1 MDNLLALTVMVEGEI
16 LKTYKDAGESDV
28 KYSIENKSNSL
39 TVEVLYPKHINQL
52 FSGVWALSSKLKFEK
67 NHIEDFNISISS
79 SKLVVSLFK

>member
-52 FSGVWALSSKLKFEK
+52 FSGVWALSNKFKFK
-67 NHIEDFNISISS
+67 NYIEDFNISISS

>member
-39 TVEVLYPKHINQL
+39 TVEVLYPKRINQL
-52 FSGVWALSSKLKFEK
+52 FSGVWSLSSKLKFEK
-67 NHIEDFNISISS
+67 HIEDFNISISS

>member
-52 FSGVWALSSKLKFEK
+52 FSGVWALSSKLKFE
-67 NHIEDFNISISS
+67 NHIEDFNISISF

>member
-1 MDNLLALTVMVEGEI
+1 MDNLLSLTVMVEGEI

-39 TVEVLYPKHINQL
+39 TVEVLYPKYINQL
-52 FSGVWALSSKLKFEK
+52 FSGVWALSSELKFE

>member
-28 KYSIENKSNSL
+28 KYSIEHKSNSL
-39 TVEVLYPKHINQL
+39 TVEVLYPKHINLL
-52 FSGVWALSSKLKFEK
+52 FSGVWVLSSKLKFK